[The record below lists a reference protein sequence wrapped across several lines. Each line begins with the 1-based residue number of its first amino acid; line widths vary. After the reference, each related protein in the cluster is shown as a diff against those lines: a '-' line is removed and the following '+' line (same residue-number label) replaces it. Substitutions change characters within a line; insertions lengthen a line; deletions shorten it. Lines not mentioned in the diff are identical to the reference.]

1 MPLIAEIVLA
11 VSVGCVEIRN
21 SASNQ
26 EGYEMDSYQVCPC
39 LPRFCILT
47 SKLEI
52 NNLVFNSVGKRPGT
66 ITEAVVGSSDQET
79 GIP

>member
-26 EGYEMDSYQVCPC
+26 EGYEMDSYQVC
-39 LPRFCILT
+39 LPRFCILA

-66 ITEAVVGSSDQET
+66 FTEAVVGSSDKET
-79 GIP
+79 RIP